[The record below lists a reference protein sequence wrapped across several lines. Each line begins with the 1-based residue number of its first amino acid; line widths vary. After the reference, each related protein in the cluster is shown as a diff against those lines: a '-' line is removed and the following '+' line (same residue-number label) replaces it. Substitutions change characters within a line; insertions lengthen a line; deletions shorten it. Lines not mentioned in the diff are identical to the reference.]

1 MEPIRDAVRRSR
13 ESLQSLL
20 DEWVE
25 ISMDLPDT
33 PQRRRLNASFVKLEE
48 AAAALGWD

>member
-1 MEPIRDAVRRSR
+1 MDPVRDAVRRSI
-13 ESLQSLL
+13 ESLL

-33 PQRRRLNASFVKLEE
+33 PQRRRLNERIAKLEQD
-48 AAAALGWD
+48 LLHWGGTSQ